1 MNRPLQRLLTK
12 TWINGGN
19 SARIANGTRTAVAAP
34 ASRSLASSSAGE
46 KDPTLV
52 VKPYLSG
59 ESTHFGFEQVR
70 VQEKEQKVRQVFDNV
85 ADSYDLMNDF
95 MSAGVHRLWKD
106 YLLDQ
111 SAVEPL
117 AKAARAAQLDFK
129 ILDVAGGTGDG
140 T

>member
-12 TWINGGN
+12 PWRNVGN
-19 SARIANGTRTAVAAP
+19 SARIANGTKSAVASP
-34 ASRSLASSSAGE
+34 TSRSLASSSAGE
-46 KDPTLV
+46 KDPTL